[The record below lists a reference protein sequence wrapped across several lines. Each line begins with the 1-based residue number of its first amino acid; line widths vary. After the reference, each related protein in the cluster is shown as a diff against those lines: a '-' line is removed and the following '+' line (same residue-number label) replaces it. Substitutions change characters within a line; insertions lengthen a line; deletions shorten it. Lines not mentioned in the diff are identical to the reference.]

1 MTIAQWFIF
10 FLLIQVIHFI
20 GTWKLY
26 VKAGRKAWEAAVPV
40 YNGVVLMKII
50 NRPWWWVI
58 LLFIPIV
65 NLIMFPVVW
74 VEILRSFGKKS
85 SVDTVLGVITLGLYV
100 AIINYTGK
108 VEYRE
113 NRSLKPETESGEF
126 VSSILFAVVVATVIH
141 TYAIQPY
148 TIPTSSLE
156 KTLLVGDFLFVSKF
170 HYGARTPM
178 TTVALPM
185 VHDTIPGT
193 SRKSYLNKPHLP
205 YFRLPGFQKVQHN
218 DIVVFNWPVDTIY
231 KFNDPVRRPG
241 VIKPI
246 DKKTNYVKRA
256 VGLPGENLS
265 VKDGIVFIN
274 DKELHLNDRARVQYS
289 YLIETDGTLDL
300 RAIIQKL
307 KISEYVTYVNQPQ
320 YAVYFQALTNA
331 DVEYLKTF
339 SAVKGVTRS
348 PDMATIFQYNAP
360 KGYIFPHNQ
369 PTWTETNLGPIHI
382 PAKGETITLT
392 EDNLPMYKRAIR
404 VYEGNDL
411 EEKDGQFYI
420 NGQATNQY
428 TFKQNYYF
436 MMGDNRNNSEDSRM
450 WGFVP
455 EDHIVGKPVFV
466 WMSLDQNIPWS
477 KVIDKIRWDRLFI
490 TVNGNGEQISYFP
503 YFAVIL
509 VGWGSFSVYKRR
521 RDKKN
526 SKF

>member
-10 FLLIQVIHFI
+10 FLLIQVVHFI

-85 SVDTVLGVITLGLYV
+85 TIDTILGVVTLGLYV
-100 AIINYTGK
+100 AFINYVGDVK
-108 VEYRE
+108 YRE
-113 NRSLKPETESGEF
+113 NRSLKPDTESGEF
-126 VSSILFAVVVATVIH
+126 LSSILFAVVVATVIH

-156 KTLLVGDFLFVSKF
+156 KTLMVGDFLFVSKF

-178 TTVALPM
+178 TTVAMPM
-185 VHDTIPGT
+185 VHDTIPFT
-193 SRKSYLNKPHLP
+193 SKRSYLNKPHLP

-231 KFNDPVRRPG
+231 KFGDPVRRPG

-256 VGLPGENLS
+256 VGLPGDNLS
-265 VKDGIVFIN
+265 VKEGLVFIN
-274 DKELHLNDRARVQYS
+274 DKELQLNDRARVQYS
-289 YLIETDGTLDL
+289 YLVETDGTLDL
-300 RAIIQKL
+300 RAIIKDRN
-307 KISEYVTYVNQPQ
+307 INEAVTYVNRPH
-320 YAVYFQALTNA
+320 YGVFFQSLTDA

-339 SAVKGVTRS
+339 SGVKGVIRS
-348 PDMATIFQYNAP
+348 PNTAQLGLYVLP

-369 PTWTETNLGPIHI
+369 PTWTENELGPIHI

-392 EDNLPMYKRAIR
+392 EENLPMYKRAIR
-404 VYEGNDL
+404 VYENNDL
-411 EEKDGQFYI
+411 QVKDGQIYI
-420 NGQATNQY
+420 NGKATNQY

-466 WMSLDQNIPWS
+466 WMSLDQAIPWS
-477 KVIDKIRWDRLFI
+477 KALDKIRWERLFI

-503 YFAVIL
+503 YFVVIL
-509 VGWGSFSVYKRR
+509 IGWGGYSLYKRR

>member
-10 FLLIQVIHFI
+10 FLLIQVVHFI

-85 SVDTVLGVITLGLYV
+85 TFDTILGVVTLGLYV
-100 AIINYTGK
+100 AFINYVGDVK
-108 VEYRE
+108 YRE
-113 NRSLKPETESGEF
+113 NRSLKPDTESGEF
-126 VSSILFAVVVATVIH
+126 LSSILFAVVVATVIH

-156 KTLLVGDFLFVSKF
+156 KTLMVGDFLFVSKF

-193 SRKSYLNKPHLP
+193 SKRSYLNKPHLP

-231 KFNDPVRRPG
+231 KFGDPVKRPG

-256 VGLPGENLS
+256 VGLPGDNLS
-265 VKDGIVFIN
+265 VKEGLVFIN
-274 DKELHLNDRARVQYS
+274 DKELQLNDRARVQYS
-289 YLIETDGTLDL
+289 YLVETDGTLDL
-300 RAIIQKL
+300 RAIIRDRN
-307 KISEYVTYVNQPQ
+307 ISEAVTYVNRPH
-320 YAVYFQALTNA
+320 YGVFFQALTDA

-339 SAVKGVTRS
+339 SAVKGVIRS
-348 PDMATIFQYNAP
+348 PNTAQLGLYVLP

-369 PTWTETNLGPIHI
+369 PTWTESDLGPIHI

-392 EDNLPMYKRAIR
+392 EENLPMYKRVIR
-404 VYEGNDL
+404 VYENNEL
-411 EEKDGQFYI
+411 EVKDGQIYI

-466 WMSLDQNIPWS
+466 WMSLDQAIPWS
-477 KVIDKIRWDRLFI
+477 KALDKIRWDRLFI

-503 YFAVIL
+503 YFVVIL
-509 VGWGSFSVYKRR
+509 VGWGSYSLYKRR
-521 RDKKN
+521 KDKKN